1 MTDVNVSVTVADAH
15 LARIDEVAAALR
27 GSGLHVSQVHHAI
40 GIISGSIP
48 DSRRQSLETV
58 TGVAAVETDTTFFQ
72 LPPPDAPVQ

>member
-1 MTDVNVSVTVADAH
+1 MADINLSVTVTDTH

-27 GSGLHVSQVHHAI
+27 GSGLRVGQVHRAI
-40 GIISGSIP
+40 GIISESIP

-58 TGVAAVETDTTFFQ
+58 AGVAAVETDTTFQ